1 MQGPSENRPSLGAHD
16 EASLEYRVQR
26 LELENAQL
34 RKALQSRVIIEQAK
48 GCVSARCDVP
58 IDVAFEMIRGMTRS
72 ARREIHEFAA
82 EIVANRGRFTA
93 ERQQS

>member
-1 MQGPSENRPSLGAHD
+1 MQDRTLLSETVPFVGAA
-16 EASLEYRVQR
+16 ESALEYRVQA
-26 LELENAQL
+26 LEAENAQL
-34 RKALQSRVIIEQAK
+34 RQALESRVLIEQAK

-82 EIVANRGRFTA
+82 EIVANRGHFTA
-93 ERQQS
+93 EQN